1 MMESKDAKKDEAE
14 TKPAAPEVH
23 PEARSS
29 EAAEDHYDYG
39 DYEEEELTEEEM
51 AGEECGRWINGRL
64 GKYCG
69 KAGTEECDW
78 ICPYSR

>member
-1 MMESKDAKKDEAE
+1 MDD
-14 TKPAAPEVH
+14 KPTQGEQTPVPANQ
-23 PEARSS
+23 
-29 EAAEDHYDYG
+29 DHDYA
-39 DYEEEELTEEEM
+39 DDLDDEELSEEDM

-64 GKYCG
+64 GKYCS